1 MSAPAETSSTWD
13 RSALGLSRVTIMGGL
28 GLFLE
33 PGGRPRGRRE
43 EGVAP
48 PELVAALGVSVS
60 VVLWSLS
67 GESSVEL
74 SADGWVVVGRDRV
87 CKCNSGLKSWWT

>member
-1 MSAPAETSSTWD
+1 MSAPAVTSSTWD

-33 PGGRPRGRRE
+33 PGGRPLGRRE

-48 PELVAALGVSVS
+48 PPELVAPVGVSVS
-60 VVLWSLS
+60 LVL
-67 GESSVEL
+67 
-74 SADGWVVVGRDRV
+74 
-87 CKCNSGLKSWWT
+87 